1 MPRRILARLGKTSL
15 VLLVCSGVLIQVFL
29 LGQPLPRRSEAADLF
44 LRSLVKEAER
54 RKQERYALVRA
65 SYADVMFGA
74 VQGDV
79 IGAVAAYLRFVG
91 IREFYLPRKPIGF
104 YVGRG
109 TPAEFVK
116 YPEDQDVYIDPWLP
130 EARSADAERKQPSH

>member
-1 MPRRILARLGKTSL
+1 MARQTVARLGRISL

-29 LGQPLPRRSEAADLF
+29 LGQHLPRRSEAADVF
-44 LRSLVKEAER
+44 LRGLVKEAER
-54 RKQERYALVRA
+54 RKQERYALIRA
-65 SYADVMFGA
+65 AHADVLFSA
-74 VQGDV
+74 VQSDV

-91 IREFYLPRKPIGF
+91 IREFYLPRKPIGY

-116 YPEDQDVYIDPWLP
+116 YPPDQDVYIDPWLP
-130 EARSADAERKQPSH
+130 EARSVDEAGKQPSE

>member
-1 MPRRILARLGKTSL
+1 MPRRTLARLGKILL
-15 VLLVCSGVLIQVFL
+15 VFMVCSGVLIQVFL
-29 LGQPLPRRSEAADLF
+29 LGQHLPRRSEAADVF
-44 LRSLVKEAER
+44 LRGLVKEAER
-54 RKQERYALVRA
+54 RKQERYSLVRA
-65 SYADVMFGA
+65 AHADVLFSA

-91 IREFYLPRKPIGF
+91 IREFYLPRKPIGY

-130 EARSADAERKQPSH
+130 EGRSVDEAGKQPSE